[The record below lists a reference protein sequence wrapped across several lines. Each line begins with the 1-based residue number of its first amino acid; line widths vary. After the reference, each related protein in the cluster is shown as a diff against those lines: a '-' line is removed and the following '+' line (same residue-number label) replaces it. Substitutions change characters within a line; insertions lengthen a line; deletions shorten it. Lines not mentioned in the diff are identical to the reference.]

1 MAPVRCS
8 VICSWPA
15 CSYPANRQ
23 APSDFIKTL
32 QVGWMCLIQ
41 KYVSF
46 LMYLFTLSWLQ
57 IRCAITSSAQTL
69 TYCHGSDSNAIHFLY
84 LTPAMIKHNVHAHR
98 VLESQT
104 CKKHFIMAGSTNWRS
119 KPCGGCLSEL
129 AVLIDALW
137 AVWYSRLRSYHS
149 HWLSQS
155 QDAAI
160 SHYVVQSEFDT

>member
-1 MAPVRCS
+1 MAPVQRP

-15 CSYPANRQ
+15 CTCTANRQ
-23 APSDFIKTL
+23 APSDFIKTS
-32 QVGWMCLIQ
+32 QVGWMYLNQ
-41 KYVSF
+41 QYVSF
-46 LMYLFTLSWLQ
+46 LMYPFMLSWL
-57 IRCAITSSAQTL
+57 RTLCAITCSVQTL

-84 LTPAMIKHNVHAHR
+84 LTPAMIKRNAPSSAGVT
-98 VLESQT
+98 E
-104 CKKHFIMAGSTNWRS
+104 KHFIMAGTANWRS

-160 SHYVVQSEFDT
+160 SRYVVQSEFDT